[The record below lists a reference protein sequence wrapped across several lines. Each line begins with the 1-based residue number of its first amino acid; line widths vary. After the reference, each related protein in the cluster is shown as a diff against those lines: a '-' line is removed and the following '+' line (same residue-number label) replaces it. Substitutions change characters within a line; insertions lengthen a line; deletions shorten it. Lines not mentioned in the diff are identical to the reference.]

1 VDAWIAENSMFLVI
15 VLADVAGALL
25 IITLLLLILWRLAR
39 RGRGREQGDR
49 VDLERDR
56 IDLELSLAEQTGR
69 LRIIRELHEFAVHDI
84 SVIISQADGAKYAGE
99 SDPSAAVRA
108 ASVIGESARST
119 LANLRR
125 VMTLVGEGE
134 SAVATQPEVT
144 DARDLFRIMRDAGL
158 VVDFSETG
166 DEFALKPGAEL
177 AINRI
182 LQIALGNSL
191 THGGRGTQVSVAFT
205 WTGEGFQVKVDD
217 DGARNGVRQS
227 GGDPNEESRQRAY
240 DIDEDLHA
248 LTAPVSGAGITEMRE
263 RTELFGG
270 VFSAVSLPG
279 VGLSITASFPN
290 IRYHNGIHGVNLEQ

>member
-1 VDAWIAENSMFLVI
+1 MDAWIAENSMFLVI
-15 VLADVAGALL
+15 VLADIAGALL

-49 VDLERDR
+49 VDIERER
-56 IDLELSLAEQTGR
+56 LDLELSLAEQTGR
-69 LRIIRELHEFAVHDI
+69 LRIIRELHEFAIHDI
-84 SVIISQADGAKYAGE
+84 SVIISQADGAKYAAE
-99 SDPSAAVRA
+99 SDPTAAVRA

-119 LANLRR
+119 LADLRR

-134 SAVATQPEVT
+134 NAVDAQPDMT
-144 DARDLFRIMRDAGL
+144 SARDLFRIMRDAGL
-158 VVDFSETG
+158 VIEFSETG
-166 DEFALKPGAEL
+166 DEFPLKPGAEL

-182 LQIALGNSL
+182 LQVALANSL
-191 THGGRGTQVSVAFT
+191 KHGGHGTEVAVAFT
-205 WTGEGFQVKVDD
+205 WTDEGFQVKIDD
-217 DGARNGVRQS
+217 DGARNGVRRS

-248 LTAPVSGAGITEMRE
+248 LTAPVSGAGMTEMRE

-270 VFSAVSLPG
+270 VFSAISLPG
-279 VGLSITASFPN
+279 IGFSITASFPN